1 MKVINMDLD
10 EFENQY
16 RRDIESNLN
25 RLQTA
30 VLLIAQLEA
39 IVDDVGQDLQNLT
52 LVFEEYINEQRSK

>member
-1 MKVINMDLD
+1 MSLD

-16 RRDIESNLN
+16 RRALDANLN

-39 IVDDVGQDLQNLT
+39 IVVDVGQDLQDLT
-52 LVFEEYINEQRSK
+52 LTFEEYVANQRGKQV